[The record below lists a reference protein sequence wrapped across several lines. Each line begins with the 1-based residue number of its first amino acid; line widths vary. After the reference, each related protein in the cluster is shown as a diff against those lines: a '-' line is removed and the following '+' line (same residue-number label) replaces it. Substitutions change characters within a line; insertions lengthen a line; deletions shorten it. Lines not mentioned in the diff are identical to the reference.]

1 MTIQAS
7 TISTVWLALL
17 RDQHQMVYAEIQQLV
32 PELPRSMVDNAL
44 SAGFRY
50 GYFERTG
57 KRFSY
62 AYRVTPRCNVPPGIR
77 VLDVL
82 EAVE

>member
-17 RDQHQMVYAEIQQLV
+17 RDQRQMVYAEIQQLV

-44 SAGFRY
+44 STGFRY

-57 KRFSY
+57 KRFCY